1 MDCDTLMQQ
10 ITDGLIVVAK
20 RDCPTCALLEPVYG
34 ELATN
39 VTSLAV
45 FSQDDPSFPESIGA
59 VIDDTELEQSYRLDI
74 ETVPTLIRM
83 ENGAEVAR
91 IIGWHQQEWR
101 DFTGIEDLGEG
112 LPDYRPGCG
121 SMSVEPGMAEVLAVR
136 FGDTKVAA
144 RRITVAPLEDEIEAC
159 FERDW
164 SDGLP
169 VVPPT
174 EVRVVRMLTGT
185 TRAPD
190 EIIGVVPPNLVD
202 CTVEKVAINAVMAGC
217 KPEYLPVVLAA
228 VEAALIP
235 EFCMHGMLC
244 TTHFVGPMLIVNGPI
259 TRAIGMNSGG
269 NALGQ
274 GNRAN
279 ATIGRALQLVIRNVG
294 GGVPGGIDRAT
305 LGNPGKYTYCFA
317 EDESDPH
324 WAPLAVERGGTHGA
338 SAVTLYG
345 GEGLLGSFDQ
355 LSRTPDSLT
364 RSLAL
369 SLRAIGHPKKANA
382 HDALIIMSPEHFR
395 TYREAGWSKAR
406 TLEAFEEALQLPGRE
421 LIRGAGGVAEG
432 MPEHLADETLS
443 KFRPG
448 GLNIVRA
455 GGIAG
460 MMSAIVGGWAATGER
475 GSEMVTKEIGT

>member
-1 MDCDTLMQQ
+1 MPQ
-10 ITDGLIVVAK
+10 ISDGLIVVAK
-20 RDCPTCALLEPVYG
+20 RDCPTCVLLEPVYD
-34 ELATN
+34 ELAK
-39 VTSLAV
+39 SGEALAIYT
-45 FSQDDPSFPESIGA
+45 QDDPSFPETVDG
-59 VIDDTELEQSYRLDI
+59 VIDDTSLEQSYRLDI

-83 ENGAEVAR
+83 KGGREVSR
-91 IIGWHQQEWR
+91 IVGWHQGEWR
-101 DFTGIEDLGEG
+101 EFTGIDALGDG

-121 SMSVEPGMAEVLAVR
+121 SMSVEPGMAETLSGR
-136 FGDTKVAA
+136 FGDTKIAA
-144 RRITVAPLEDEIEAC
+144 RRIAVAPLEDEIEAC
-159 FERDW
+159 FERGW

-174 EVRVVRMLTGT
+174 EVRVVRMLAGT

-190 EIIGVVPPNLVD
+190 EIIGAVPPNLIE

-244 TTHFVGPMLIVNGPI
+244 TTHFVGPMVIVNGPVAK
-259 TRAIGMNSGG
+259 AIGMNSGG

-279 ATIGRALQLVIRNVG
+279 GTIGRALQLVIRNVG

-324 WAPLAVERGGTHGA
+324 WRSLAVERGAAAGA
-338 SAVTLYG
+338 SAVTLYA
-345 GEGLLGSFDQ
+345 GEGMLGSFDQ
-355 LSRTPDSLT
+355 LSRTPESLT
-364 RSLAL
+364 RSLAM
-369 SLRAIGHPKKANA
+369 SLRAVGHPKKAKA
-382 HDALIIMSPEHFR
+382 HDALLILSPEHFR
-395 TYREAGWSKAR
+395 TYREAGWSKAQ
-406 TLEAFEEALQLPGRE
+406 TLQAFEEALRLPGDE
-421 LIRGAGGVAEG
+421 LVRGAGGVAEG
-432 MPEHLADETLS
+432 MPENLAGETVA

>member
-1 MDCDTLMQQ
+1 M
-10 ITDGLIVVAK
+10 ISDGLIVVAK
-20 RDCPTCALLEPVYG
+20 RDCPTCTLLEPVYR
-34 ELATN
+34 ELADG
-39 VTSLAV
+39 AEPIAIY
-45 FSQDDPSFPESIGA
+45 SQDDPNFPESVDG
-59 VIDDTELEQSYRLDI
+59 VLDDRELEQSYRLSI

-83 ENGAEVAR
+83 QGGQEVAR
-91 IIGWHQQEWR
+91 TVGWDQGDWR
-101 DFTGIEDLGEG
+101 AMTKLDSLGEG
-112 LPDYRPGCG
+112 LPAFRPGCG
-121 SMSVEPGMAEVLAVR
+121 SMSVEPGMAERLSVR
-136 FGDTKVAA
+136 YGDIGIAA
-144 RRITVAPLEDEIEAC
+144 RRIEVGPLEDEMEAC
-159 FERDW
+159 FERGW

-174 EVRVVRMLTGT
+174 EVRLVRMLEGT

-190 EIIGVVPPNLVD
+190 EIVGTVPPNLIP

-228 VEAALIP
+228 VEAALMP

-244 TTHFVGPMLIVNGPI
+244 TTHFVGPMVIVNGPI
-259 TRAIGMNSGG
+259 AKAIGMNSGV

-294 GGVPGGIDRAT
+294 GGMPGGIDRAT

-324 WAPLAVERGGTHGA
+324 WEPLAVQRGAAAGT

-345 GEGLLGSFDQ
+345 GEGLLGNFDQ

-369 SLRAIGHPKKANA
+369 SLRAIGHPKKAGS
-382 HDALIIMSPEHFR
+382 HDALIILSPEHFR
-395 TYREAGWSKAR
+395 TYREAGWTKAQ
-406 TLEAFEEALQLPGRE
+406 TLEAFEEALRIPGHE
-421 LIRGAGGVAEG
+421 LVRGVGGVAEG
-432 MPEHLADETLS
+432 MSDAVADKTLS

-460 MMSAIVGGWAATGER
+460 MMSAIVGGWAATGKR
-475 GSEMVTKEIGT
+475 GSEMVTKEIGS

>member
-1 MDCDTLMQQ
+1 MND
-10 ITDGLIVVAK
+10 IADGFIVVAK
-20 RDCPTCALLEPVYG
+20 RDCPTCSLLEPVYR
-34 ELATN
+34 ELAECGTP
-39 VTSLAV
+39 LAV
-45 FSQDDPSFPESIGA
+45 YSQDDPSFPESVEG
-59 VIDDTELEQSYRLDI
+59 VRDDTGLERSYRLGI

-83 ENGAEVAR
+83 RDGREVAR
-91 IIGWHQQEWR
+91 TVGWDRADWR
-101 DFTGIEDLGEG
+101 ALTELGSLGDG
-112 LPDYRPGCG
+112 LPDFRPGCG
-121 SMSVEPGMAEVLAVR
+121 SMSVEPGMAEKLAVR
-136 FGDTKVAA
+136 FGDVGISA
-144 RRITVAPLEDEIEAC
+144 RRIELGPVEDEMEAC
-159 FERDW
+159 FERGW

-174 EVRVVRMLTGT
+174 ELRVVRMLQGT
-185 TRAPD
+185 TRDPG
-190 EIIGVVPPNLVD
+190 EVIGLIPPNLAE

-244 TTHFVGPMLIVNGPI
+244 TTHFVGPMVIVNGPVAK
-259 TRAIGMNSGG
+259 AIGMNSGV

-294 GGVPGGIDRAT
+294 GGIPGGIDRAT

-317 EDESDPH
+317 EDESDQH
-324 WAPLAVERGGTHGA
+324 WAPLAAERGVPEGA

-345 GEGLLGSFDQ
+345 GEGMLGCFDQ
-355 LSRTPDSLT
+355 LSRTPESLT

-369 SLRAIGHPKKANA
+369 SLRAIGHPKKAGS
-382 HDALIIMSPEHFR
+382 HDALVVMSPEHFR
-395 TYREAGWSKAR
+395 TYRAAGWTKAR
-406 TLEAFEEALQLPGRE
+406 TLEAFHEALQLPGRE
-421 LIRGAGGVAEG
+421 LVRGAGGVAEG
-432 MPEHLADETLS
+432 MPERLADATLP
-443 KFRPG
+443 KFRRD

-460 MMSAIVGGWAATGER
+460 MMSGVIGGWAATGER
-475 GSEMVTKEIGT
+475 GSEMVSKEIGT

>member
-1 MDCDTLMQQ
+1 MPM
-10 ITDGLIVVAK
+10 ISDGLIVVAK
-20 RDCPTCALLEPVYG
+20 RDCPTCTLLEPVYR
-34 ELATN
+34 ELADT
-39 VTSLAV
+39 AV
-45 FSQDDPSFPESIGA
+45 PFAFYSQDDPDFPEC
-59 VIDDTELEQSYRLDI
+59 IDEVLDDSALEQSYRLGI
-74 ETVPTLIRM
+74 ETVPTLIRFKD
-83 ENGAEVAR
+83 GREVAR
-91 IIGWHQQEWR
+91 TVGWDQRDWR
-101 DFTGIEDLGEG
+101 DLTGIGGLGEG
-112 LPDYRPGCG
+112 LPEFRPGCG
-121 SMSVEPGMAEVLAVR
+121 SMSVEPGMTETLAIR
-136 FGDTKVAA
+136 FGDVDIAA
-144 RRITVAPLEDEIEAC
+144 RRIEIGPLEDELEAC
-159 FERDW
+159 FERGW

-174 EVRVVRMLTGT
+174 EIRLVRMLEGT
-185 TRAPD
+185 TRSPD
-190 EIIGVVPPNLVD
+190 EIIGNVPPNLVP

-244 TTHFVGPMLIVNGPI
+244 TTHFVGPMVIVNGPI
-259 TRAIGMNSGG
+259 VKAIGMNSGG

-324 WAPLAVERGGTHGA
+324 WVPLSTECGAAPGS

-355 LSRTPDSLT
+355 LSRTPESLT

-369 SLRAIGHPKKANA
+369 SLRAIGHPKKAGA
-382 HDALIIMSPEHFR
+382 HDALLILSPEHFR
-395 TYREAGWSKAR
+395 TYRQAGWSKAQ
-406 TLEAFEEALQLPGRE
+406 TLDAFEEALRISGHE

-432 MPEHLADETLS
+432 VPEHLASKTLS

>member
-1 MDCDTLMQQ
+1 MQ
-10 ITDGLIVVAK
+10 IISDGLIVVAK
-20 RDCPTCALLEPVYG
+20 RDCPTCTLLEPVYR
-34 ELATN
+34 ELATSAAP
-39 VTSLAV
+39 VLV
-45 FSQDDPSFPESIGA
+45 FSQDDPAFPES
-59 VIDDTELEQSYRLDI
+59 VDDVVDDSDLEQSYRLQI

-83 ENGAEVAR
+83 KGGREVAR
-91 IIGWHQQEWR
+91 TVGWHQGEWR
-101 DFTGIEDLGEG
+101 DLTGIESLGEG
-112 LPDYRPGCG
+112 LPEFRPGCG
-121 SMSVEPGMAEVLAVR
+121 SMSVEPGMAETLAVR
-136 FGDTKVAA
+136 FGDVEITA
-144 RRITVAPLEDEIEAC
+144 RRIELGPLEDDLETC
-159 FERDW
+159 FERGW

-174 EVRVVRMLTGT
+174 EIRLVRMLAGT
-185 TRAPD
+185 TRSAD
-190 EIIGVVPPNLVD
+190 EVIGNVPPNLVP

-217 KPEYLPVVLAA
+217 KPEYLPVLLAA

-244 TTHFVGPMLIVNGPI
+244 TTHFVGPMVIVNGPI
-259 TRAIGMNSGG
+259 AKAIGMNSGG

-317 EDESDPH
+317 EDDTDPH
-324 WAPLAVERGGTHGA
+324 WDPMSVERGLSPGV

-345 GEGLLGSFDQ
+345 GEGLLGCFDQ
-355 LSRTPDSLT
+355 LSRTPESLT
-364 RSLAL
+364 RSLAM
-369 SLRAIGHPKKANA
+369 SLRAIGHPKKAGA
-382 HDALIIMSPEHFR
+382 HDALIVMSPEHFR
-395 TYREAGWSKAR
+395 TYRQAGWSKAQ
-406 TLEAFEEALQLPGRE
+406 TLEAFEEVLRLPGRE
-421 LIRGAGGVAEG
+421 LVRGAGGVAEG
-432 MPEHLADETLS
+432 IPEHLADQTLP

>member
-1 MDCDTLMQQ
+1 MSD
-10 ITDGLIVVAK
+10 ISDGLIVVVK
-20 RDCPTCALLEPVYG
+20 RDCPTCALLEPVYS
-34 ELATN
+34 ELAGGDTP
-39 VTSLAV
+39 LAV
-45 FSQDDPSFPESIGA
+45 FSQDDPSFPESIDS
-59 VIDDTELEQSYRLDI
+59 VVDDNDLEQSYRLDI

-83 ENGAEVAR
+83 ENGREIAR
-91 IIGWHQQEWR
+91 LVGWHQDEWR
-101 DFTGIEDLGEG
+101 DFTGLTSLGEG

-121 SMSVEPGMAEVLAVR
+121 SMSVEPGMAETLAVR
-136 FGDTKVAA
+136 FGDTKIVS
-144 RRITVAPLEDEIEAC
+144 RRIAVASLEDEIEAC
-159 FERDW
+159 FERGW

-174 EVRVVRMLTGT
+174 EVRVVRMLAGT

-190 EIIGVVPPNLVD
+190 EVIGHVPPNLVE

-244 TTHFVGPMLIVNGPI
+244 TTHFVGPMVIVNGPI
-259 TRAIGMNSGG
+259 AKSIGMNSGG

-279 ATIGRALQLVIRNVG
+279 GTIGRALQLVIRNVG

-324 WAPLAVERGGTHGA
+324 WEPLAVERGVSPGA

-355 LSRTPDSLT
+355 LSRTPESLT

-369 SLRAIGHPKKANA
+369 SLRAVGHPKKANA
-382 HDALIIMSPEHFR
+382 HDAFVVLSPEHFR
-395 TYREAGWSKAR
+395 TYREAGWSKAQ
-406 TLEAFEEALQLPGRE
+406 TLEAFDEALQIPGRE

-432 MPEHLADETLS
+432 MPEHLADKTLS
-443 KFRPG
+443 KFRAG

-460 MMSAIVGGWAATGER
+460 MMSAIIGGWAATGER

>member
-1 MDCDTLMQQ
+1 MR
-10 ITDGLIVVAK
+10 IPNDGLIVVAK
-20 RDCPTCALLEPVYG
+20 RDCPTCALLEPVYRD
-34 ELATN
+34 LCDSDTDVAI
-39 VTSLAV
+39 L
-45 FSQDDPSFPESIGA
+45 SQDDPTFPESVES
-59 VIDDTELEQSYRLDI
+59 VIDDSALEQSYRLGI
-74 ETVPTLIRM
+74 ETVPTLIRVKG
-83 ENGAEVAR
+83 GAEVAR
-91 IIGWHQQEWR
+91 TVGWHQTEWR
-101 DFTGIEDLGEG
+101 ELTGLGGLGDG

-121 SMSVEPGMAEVLAVR
+121 SLSVEPGMPETLALR
-136 FGDTKVAA
+136 FGDAALAA
-144 RRITVAPLEDEIEAC
+144 RRIEVAPLEDELELC
-159 FERDW
+159 FERGW

-174 EVRVVRMLTGT
+174 ELRVLRMLKGT
-185 TRAPD
+185 TRAP
-190 EIIGVVPPNLVD
+190 EETVGTVPPNLSD

-228 VEAALIP
+228 VEAALTP

-244 TTHFVGPMLIVNGPI
+244 TTHFVGPMVIVNGPVAK
-259 TRAIGMNSGG
+259 AIGMNSGV

-324 WAPLAVERGGTHGA
+324 WPSLAVERGVEPGM
-338 SAVTLYG
+338 SAVTLFG
-345 GEGLLGSFDQ
+345 GEGLLGNFDQ
-355 LSRTPDSLT
+355 LSRTPESLT

-369 SLRAIGHPKKANA
+369 SLRAVGHPKKAGS
-382 HDALIIMSPEHFR
+382 HDALLILSPEHFR
-395 TYREAGWSKAR
+395 TYRQAGWSKAQTR
-406 TLEAFEEALQLPGRE
+406 DAFEEALRLPGSE

-432 MPEHLADETLS
+432 MPERLAGETLS
-443 KFRPG
+443 KFRSG
-448 GLNIVRA
+448 GFNIVRA

-460 MMSAIVGGWAATGER
+460 MMSAVVGGWAATGER

>member
-1 MDCDTLMQQ
+1 M
-10 ITDGLIVVAK
+10 ISDGLIVVAK
-20 RDCPTCALLEPVYG
+20 RDCPTCTLLEPVYR
-34 ELATN
+34 ELAE
-39 VTSLAV
+39 SPAQ
-45 FSQDDPSFPESIGA
+45 FAIYSQDDPTFPESVDG
-59 VIDDTELEQSYRLDI
+59 VFDDRELERSYRLEI

-83 ENGAEVAR
+83 EGGREVAR
-91 IIGWHQQEWR
+91 TVGWHQGEWR
-101 DFTGIEDLGEG
+101 ELTGIGALGAG

-121 SMSVEPGMAEVLAVR
+121 SVSVEPGMAERLAIR
-136 FGDTKVAA
+136 FGDVDIAA
-144 RRITVAPLEDEIEAC
+144 RRIEFGLLEDEMEAC
-159 FERDW
+159 FDRGW

-174 EVRVVRMLTGT
+174 EIRLVRMLEGT
-185 TRAPD
+185 SRDPK
-190 EIIGVVPPNLVD
+190 EVIGDIPPNLAP
-202 CTVEKVAINAVMAGC
+202 CTVEKVALNAVMAGC

-235 EFCMHGMLC
+235 AFCMHGMLC
-244 TTHFVGPMLIVNGPI
+244 TTHFVGPMVIVNGPVA
-259 TRAIGMNSGG
+259 RAIGMNSGE

-317 EDESDPH
+317 EDDSDPH
-324 WAPLAVERGGTHGA
+324 WEPLSVQRGAKPGS

-345 GEGLLGSFDQ
+345 GEGLLGNFDQ
-355 LSRTPDSLT
+355 LSRTPESLT

-369 SLRAIGHPKKANA
+369 SLRAIGHPKKAGA
-382 HDALIIMSPEHFR
+382 HDALIILSPEHFR
-395 TYREAGWSKAR
+395 TYRRAGWTKTQ
-406 TLEAFEEALQLPGRE
+406 TLEAFEEALRLPGRE

-432 MPEHLADETLS
+432 IPEHLAGETVS

-460 MMSAIVGGWAATGER
+460 MMSAVVGGWAATGER

>member
-1 MDCDTLMQQ
+1 MQQ
-10 ITDGLIVVAK
+10 ISDGFIIVAK
-20 RDCPTCALLEPVYG
+20 RDCPTCTLLEPVYDA
-34 ELATN
+34 LAKE
-39 VTSLAV
+39 VPSLAV
-45 FSQDDPSFPESIGA
+45 CSQDDPTFPDSIGD
-59 VIDDTELEQSYRLDI
+59 VIDDRDLEQSYHLNI

-83 ENGAEVAR
+83 EGGRETGRV
-91 IIGWHQQEWR
+91 IGWHQQEWR
-101 DFTGIEDLGEG
+101 EFTGINGLGEG

-121 SMSVEPGMAEVLAVR
+121 SMSVDPGMAEVLAVR
-136 FGDTKVAA
+136 FGDTNVTS
-144 RRITVAPLEDEIEAC
+144 RRIEIASLEDDIEAC
-159 FERDW
+159 FERGW

-174 EVRVVRMLTGT
+174 EVRVLRMLSGT

-190 EIIGVVPPNLVD
+190 EAIGCVPPNLAG

-228 VEAALIP
+228 VEAALMP

-244 TTHFVGPMLIVNGPI
+244 TTHFVGPMVIVNGPI
-259 TRAIGMNSGG
+259 AKAIGMNSGE

-279 ATIGRALQLVIRNVG
+279 GTIGRALQLVIRNIG
-294 GGVPGGIDRAT
+294 GGIPGGIDRAT

-317 EDESDPH
+317 EDETDPH
-324 WAPLAVERGGTHGA
+324 WAPLAVERGAPSGG

-355 LSRTPDSLT
+355 LSRTPESLT
-364 RSLAL
+364 RSLAM

-406 TLEAFEEALQLPGRE
+406 TLEAFEEALLLPGHE
-421 LIRGAGGVAEG
+421 LVRGAGGVAEG
-432 MPEHLADETLS
+432 MPEHLAEQTLS

>member
-1 MDCDTLMQQ
+1 MPM
-10 ITDGLIVVAK
+10 IPDGLIVVAK
-20 RDCPTCALLEPVYG
+20 RDCPTCTLLEPVYR
-34 ELATN
+34 ELAENTG
-39 VTSLAV
+39 SFA
-45 FSQDDPSFPESIGA
+45 FYSQDDPSFPESIA
-59 VIDDTELEQSYRLDI
+59 DVLDDRALEQSYRFNI

-83 ENGAEVAR
+83 KDGREVAR
-91 IIGWHQQEWR
+91 TVGWDQRDWR
-101 DFTGIEDLGEG
+101 DLSGMSALGEG
-112 LPDYRPGCG
+112 LPEFRPGCG
-121 SMSVEPGMAEVLAVR
+121 SMSVEPGMSETLAIR
-136 FGDTKVAA
+136 FGDVDIAA
-144 RRITVAPLEDEIEAC
+144 RRIEIGPLEDELEAC
-159 FERDW
+159 FERGW

-174 EVRVVRMLTGT
+174 EIRLVRMLEGT
-185 TRAPD
+185 TRPPD
-190 EIIGVVPPNLVD
+190 EIIGNVPPNLVP

-244 TTHFVGPMLIVNGPI
+244 TTHFVGPMVIVNGPI
-259 TRAIGMNSGG
+259 AKAIGMNSGG

-324 WAPLAVERGGTHGA
+324 WAPLSTERGAAPGS

-355 LSRTPDSLT
+355 LSRTPESLT

-369 SLRAIGHPKKANA
+369 SLRAIGHPKKAGA
-382 HDALIIMSPEHFR
+382 HDALLILSPEHFR
-395 TYREAGWSKAR
+395 TYRQAGWSKTQ
-406 TLEAFEEALQLPGRE
+406 TLDAFEAALRIPGHE
-421 LIRGAGGVAEG
+421 LIRGAYGVAEG
-432 MPEHLADETLS
+432 VPEHLAEETLS